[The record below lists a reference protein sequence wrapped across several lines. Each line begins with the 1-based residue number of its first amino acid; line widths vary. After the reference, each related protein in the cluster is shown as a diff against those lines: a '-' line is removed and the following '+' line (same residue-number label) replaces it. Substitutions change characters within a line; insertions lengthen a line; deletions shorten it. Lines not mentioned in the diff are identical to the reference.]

1 VFFCAAF
8 NMPKDGG
15 DTSVIRLAPYFY
27 IHVLD
32 VTTNITRLVQG
43 PMTYIKQDNE
53 KIVEGPTRMLTVPPR
68 HYVTIRNPVLRDEKG
83 EIVTVQV
90 GECQQIK
97 LRHAE
102 DEIRLSQDPFPLYPG
117 EELKDGVTQL
127 TVVVPNQALKL
138 RASLDCQDHNG
149 VKRVAGDEWL
159 FVGPGTYIP
168 TVGVDVLQTLEA
180 IVINPSQALRL
191 RAEKELTDS
200 TGTVRVTGEE
210 WLVETSGA
218 YLPGVYERTV
228 AVVNSY
234 IITDKSALRLRAIR
248 TFTDKYGK
256 TRRNGEEWLITT
268 EQTEAHIPGVYEEV
282 LGVVDLT
289 VLTNRQ
295 YAVVHDPWNA
305 QGVQMLGA
313 QKLVKGP
320 DSFFLRPGESIPE
333 GIQDFHILGDDE
345 GLILRAVEAFDDA
358 SGGAAIRRTPGDRW
372 MIKGPCEYVPPVTVE
387 VVETRKAIPLDDNE
401 GVYVRDTQSGKVR
414 AVIGQTYMLTE
425 NEELWKKELPPTVE
439 ALLKRAGSDVKGP
452 HITKSR
458 GSQIEGPPRDKS
470 MVITFRVPHN
480 GAVQIY
486 DYKQKKSR
494 VIFGPDMVML
504 GPDEQFTQLSLSGG
518 KPKKPN
524 EIQSL
529 CLLMGPDFC
538 TDIIQ
543 IETADHARLQLQ
555 LSYNWRFDVDQ
566 SKPEEAVRIF
576 SVSDFVGDMC
586 KACASRIRGA
596 VAGVQFDDF
605 HKNSAKIIRSSVF
618 GLTADGKVKD
628 VFKFPENG
636 LVITSVDIQAAEPVD
651 QRTRDA
657 LQKSVQLAIEIT
669 TDSQEAAAKHK
680 AANIE
685 QEARGRLERQKIK
698 DEADA
703 EEQRKKLIGLQAE
716 SAAVESTGQAKAE
729 AQSRAEADRI
739 KGEAA
744 VEQAKLRA
752 EAARIEAESEL
763 LRLREAREAEIAYMK
778 EQDELAIAKQKRL
791 AEIETTKFASMVSA
805 IGPEALVAMANAGP
819 EGQAKLLAGL
829 GIQSTLITDG
839 KSPINL
845 FQTAQGLVGGAI
857 QGAPAPQ

>member
-1 VFFCAAF
+1 
-8 NMPKDGG
+8 MPSSSG
-15 DTSVIRLAPYFY
+15 DTAVFRLAPHYY

-32 VTTNITRLVQG
+32 VTTNITRLEQG

-53 KIVEGPTRMLTVPPR
+53 KIVEGPTRMITVPPR
-68 HYVTIRNPVLRDEKG
+68 HYVTIRNPVLRDDDG
-83 EIVTVQV
+83 EIQFEVTGDVK
-90 GECQQIK
+90 QIR

-117 EELKDGVTQL
+117 EEMKDGVTPL
-127 TVVVPNQALKL
+127 TVVVPDQALKL
-138 RASLDCQDHNG
+138 RASLDCEDISG
-149 VKRVAGDEWL
+149 TKRVAGDQWL
-159 FVGPGTYIP
+159 FRGPGTYIP
-168 TVGVDVLQTLEA
+168 TVGVDVLETVKAQ
-180 IVINPSQALRL
+180 VINPNQALRL

-200 TGTVRVTGEE
+200 RGTKRVTGEE
-210 WLVETSGA
+210 WLVETTGA
-218 YLPGVYERTV
+218 YLPGVYETV
-228 AVVNSY
+228 LAVVNAY
-234 IITDKSALRLRAIR
+234 IITDKSALHLRAIR
-248 TFTDKYGK
+248 TFTDKYNK
-256 TRRNGEEWLITT
+256 IRRNGEEWLVTIDQA
-268 EQTEAHIPGVYEEV
+268 ESHIPGVYEAVE
-282 LGVVDLT
+282 GVVPLT
-289 VLTNRQ
+289 VLSNRQ
-295 YAVVHDPWNA
+295 YAVVSDPYGA
-305 QGVQMLGA
+305 DGKQALGA
-313 QKLVKGP
+313 LKLIKGP
-320 DSFFLRPGESIPE
+320 DSFFLKPGEDIPS

-345 GLILRAVEAFDDA
+345 GLILRAMEAFEDTTEEQTVK
-358 SGGAAIRRTPGDRW
+358 RVPGDRW

-387 VVETRKAIPLDDNE
+387 VVETRKAMPLDDNE

-425 NEELWKKELPPTVE
+425 NEELWSKELPPTVE
-439 ALLKRAGSDVKGP
+439 ELLSRAGSQVKGP
-452 HITKSR
+452 HIVASKAKPTKVV
-458 GSQIEGPPRDKS
+458 RDKFK
-470 MVITFRVPHN
+470 VIDFRVPHN

-486 DYKQKKSR
+486 DYKLKRSR

-555 LSYNWRFDVDQ
+555 LAYNWRFVVDRND
-566 SKPEEAVRIF
+566 PEQAAKIF
-576 SVSDFVGDMC
+576 SVPDFVGDLC

-618 GLTADGKVKD
+618 GVSADTKKVKD
-628 VFKFPENG
+628 LFEFPENC
-636 LVITSVDIQAAEPVD
+636 LQITSIDIQSAEPVD

-669 TDSQEAAAKHK
+669 TNSQEAAAKHR
-680 AANIE
+680 ALNIE
-685 QEARGRLERQKIK
+685 QEAKGRLERQKIK

-703 EEQRKKLIGLQAE
+703 EEQRQKLIELQAQ

-729 AQSRAEADRI
+729 AQSHAEADRI

-744 VEQAKLRA
+744 VEQSRLRA
-752 EAARIEAESEL
+752 EAAQIDAEAEL
-763 LRLREAREAEIAYMK
+763 KRLRDAREAEIAYIK
-778 EQDELAIAKQKRL
+778 EQDALEIAKQQKL
-791 AEIETTKFASMVSA
+791 AEIEEKKFAAMVSA
-805 IGPEALVAMANAGP
+805 IGPETLVAMANAGP
-819 EGQAKLLAGL
+819 DGQAKLLGSL
-829 GIQSTLITDG
+829 GIKSTLITDG

-845 FQTAQGLVGGAI
+845 FQTAQGLIGGGAI
-857 QGAPAPQ
+857 APDTE